1 MNIIKALNNES
12 QKSMVDFNE
21 LVYIISI
28 SYLNYIKYK
37 AIIFQ
42 LLLNQIHYKNCLFIV
57 IEGENFH
64 NINKEQENQ
73 IYQIKN
79 IINRNYN
86 PKIFFT
92 QITLFA
98 KTLANCA
105 SIFGNL
111 LAFDKK
117 FNIRIK
123 FLYLLLLFI
132 KEKGF
137 NL

>member
-1 MNIIKALNNES
+1 MNIIKALNNKS

-28 SYLNYIKYK
+28 FYLNYIKYK
-37 AIIFQ
+37 VIIFQ

-86 PKIFFT
+86 PKIFFI

-98 KTLANCA
+98 KNLANCA
-105 SIFGNL
+105 SIFGN
-111 LAFDKK
+111 
-117 FNIRIK
+117 
-123 FLYLLLLFI
+123 
-132 KEKGF
+132 
-137 NL
+137 